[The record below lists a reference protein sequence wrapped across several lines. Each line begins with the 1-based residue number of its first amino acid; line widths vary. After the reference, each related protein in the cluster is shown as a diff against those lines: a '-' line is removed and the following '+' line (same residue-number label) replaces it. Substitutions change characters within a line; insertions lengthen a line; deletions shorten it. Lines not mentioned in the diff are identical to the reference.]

1 MKTQSFVSVITLLLL
16 LTTSLQAGVIP
27 GRWEK
32 VDSQPAGA
40 LLAITLKSG
49 DGGKY
54 AFTTS
59 DATTLTVSA
68 KDGAELTLPKA
79 DVARIVQ
86 RKRPSRTGRTKR
98 GAAIG
103 GAAGAFGG
111 AAASIIVRTRGEFV
125 QPWSPLWFIP
135 FGLIGA
141 AAGGMIGWSTGP
153 KPADEVLYQA
163 P

>member
-1 MKTQSFVSVITLLLL
+1 M
-16 LTTSLQAGVIP
+16 IP

-54 AFTTS
+54 TFTSS
-59 DATTLTVSA
+59 DSTTLTVSA
-68 KDGAELTLPKA
+68 KDGAELTIPKA

-86 RKRPSRTGRTKR
+86 RQHRNTIKRTLLVAG
-98 GAAIG
+98 IG
-103 GAAGAFGG
+103 GGVGAGLG
-111 AAASIIVRTRGEFV
+111 AAASQANDETFFARTD
-125 QPWSPLWFIP
+125 LMAIA

-141 AAGGMIGWSTGP
+141 AAGGLIGWSTGP
-153 KPADEVLYQA
+153 KPPDEVLYQA